1 MKREIEVGKIYR
13 HFKGNLY
20 LVLDLAK
27 HSETLENYVVY
38 KALYDDML
46 TYIRPLDM
54 FLSEVDHEKYPSITQ
69 KYRFEEFTPK
79 DISKNILN

>member
-1 MKREIEVGKIYR
+1 MKREIKVGKIYR

-69 KYRFEEFTPK
+69 KYRFEEFVPEDVTK
-79 DISKNILN
+79 DK